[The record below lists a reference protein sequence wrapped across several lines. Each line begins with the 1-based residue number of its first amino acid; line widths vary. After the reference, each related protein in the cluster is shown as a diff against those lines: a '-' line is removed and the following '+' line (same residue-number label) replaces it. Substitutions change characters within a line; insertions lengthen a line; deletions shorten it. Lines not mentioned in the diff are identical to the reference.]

1 MMKKIRGIM
10 PVMLTP
16 FTQNDTIDWN
26 GLDALID
33 WYIEHGAEALFAVCQ
48 SSEMQFLSLQ
58 ERCDLARYT
67 VKKVAGKIP
76 VIASG
81 HVSTNVQDQLTELKA
96 MAETGVD
103 AIVLV
108 TNRLDPENHGF
119 AVLRKSVDC
128 ILSNIPEDIPMGI
141 YECPSPFRRLLTNDE
156 IKYLADNPRFVTLK
170 DVSCDLGIIKQRL
183 KLVRGSNLLIN
194 NANAAIAHQALLAG
208 ADGFCGVFNNF
219 HPDLYRWL
227 QDNWLSHP
235 ALAKELAVF
244 LALAASTEY
253 MGYPKLAKIY
263 HQRLG
268 TFKNSHSRALNE
280 NIHEKFWAVDEI
292 LEKISAGTAHYRN
305 KISALET

>member
-1 MMKKIRGIM
+1 MIKKIRGIM

-16 FTQNDTIDWN
+16 FTQNDTIDWD
-26 GLDALID
+26 GLEALID

-58 ERCDLARYT
+58 ERCDLASYT
-67 VKKVAGKIP
+67 VKKVACRVP

-81 HVSTNVQDQLTELKA
+81 HVSTNVQDQLTELNA

-103 AIVLV
+103 ALILV
-108 TNRLDPENHGF
+108 TNRLDSENRGF
-119 AVLRKSVDC
+119 AVLRESVER
-128 ILSNIPEDIPMGI
+128 ILNDMPNNISLGI
-141 YECPSPFRRLLTNDE
+141 HECPVPFRRLLTNDE
-156 IKYLADNPRFVTLK
+156 IEYLADNPRFVTLK

-183 KLVRGSNLLIN
+183 ELAKGSNLLIN
-194 NANAAIAHQALLAG
+194 NANAAIAHQALIAG

-227 QDNWLSHP
+227 QDNWLSQP
-235 ALAKELAVF
+235 DLANELAVF